1 MAPPVLLL
9 TRPRESAEE
18 FATSLDSGALAGV
31 NVVISPLLEIVSTGS
46 KVSLSAEQAVIF
58 SSSNGVLYSPDGMGR
73 TAYCVGAKTT
83 QRANARGWSAFQAG
97 DTAQEL
103 LVTLRA
109 LDSKRELIHL
119 AGVHTRGN
127 IAQTLNQGGIRTR
140 HIALYNQRLLPLEH
154 DAVLA
159 LSGPCI
165 VPVFSPRTGE
175 QLIQEANGGLKDA
188 HIVALSEAVAE
199 PFRGEKTAGLLIL
212 GTPRAVYMGKAVEK
226 LCRALSLP

>member
-1 MAPPVLLL
+1 LARPVLLL

-18 FATSLDSGALAGV
+18 FAASLDFHALAGV
-31 NVVISPLLEIVSTGS
+31 NVVISPLMEIVSTGS
-46 KVSLSAEQAVIF
+46 KVSLGSEQAVIL
-58 SSSNGVLYSPDGMGR
+58 SSSNGVLHSPDGAGR
-73 TAYCVGAKTT
+73 IAYCVGAKTT
-83 QRANARGWSAFQAG
+83 KRAIARGWDATQAG
-97 DTAQEL
+97 NTAQEL

-109 LDSKRELIHL
+109 LDPKRELIHL

-127 IAQTLNQGGIRTR
+127 IAQTLNQNGIRTR
-140 HIALYNQRLLPLEH
+140 HIALYDQRLLPLGS

-175 QLIQEANGGLKDA
+175 QLFQEAGGCLKNA

-199 PFRGEKTAGLLIL
+199 PFRGEKTARLLIL
-212 GTPRAVYMGKAVEK
+212 GIPRAVYMGKAVEK